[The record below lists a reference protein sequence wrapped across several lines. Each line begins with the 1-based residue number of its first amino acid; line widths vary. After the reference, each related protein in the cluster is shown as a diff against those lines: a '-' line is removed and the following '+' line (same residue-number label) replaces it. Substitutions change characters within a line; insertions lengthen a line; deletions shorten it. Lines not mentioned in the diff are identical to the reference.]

1 MRKLHRKN
9 IECLTEE
16 IYKFL
21 RGLSLPIMKDIFE
34 EVTSITVETSSYF
47 TLLAKQ
53 LWDLELTRLLRG
65 VKSGT

>member
-9 IECLTEE
+9 IECLTKE
-16 IYKFL
+16 IYKL

-34 EVTSITVETSSYF
+34 EVASITVETSSYF

-53 LWDLELTRLLRG
+53 L
-65 VKSGT
+65 

>member
-53 LWDLELTRLLRG
+53 L
-65 VKSGT
+65 